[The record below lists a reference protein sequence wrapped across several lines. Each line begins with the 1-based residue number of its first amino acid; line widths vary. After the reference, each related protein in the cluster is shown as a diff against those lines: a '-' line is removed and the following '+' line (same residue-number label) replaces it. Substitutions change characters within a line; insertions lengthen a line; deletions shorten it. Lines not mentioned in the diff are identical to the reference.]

1 MPSIISLNVL
11 QTQAFCATIVKKNM
25 AKTQK
30 SRPRTYARNRAFSR
44 RGYEKIF
51 ESDGEYLLKL
61 ILYVLLGSFWLKFA
75 QPLTWM
81 NMTFN
86 ALPIGLVL
94 GLIIISRFEK
104 FQSNRKIW
112 YAVIIVVGIISYFV
126 PAGIVI

>member
-1 MPSIISLNVL
+1 MASQN
-11 QTQAFCATIVKKNM
+11 KK
-25 AKTQK
+25 K
-30 SRPRTYARNRAFSR
+30 RPRTYARNRAFSR
-44 RGYEKIF
+44 KGYEKVF

-61 ILYVLLGSFWLKFA
+61 ILYVLLGSFWLKFS
-75 QPLTWM
+75 QPFAWLGLH
-81 NMTFN
+81 FN
-86 ALPIGLVL
+86 ALPVGLVL